1 MTQPS
6 PGTHWL
12 TDVAAHAGLDLRLAG
27 SPDITT
33 LRKAWRVVA
42 KACEAT
48 DDQLAHRV
56 ARHFRVGVADLSTW
70 DPQAVSLLP
79 EKVARAHG
87 ILALSLNDTTV
98 VVATSDPAS
107 RDARQDI
114 LAHAGRQPVFL
125 MASPPAMAEAIDRAY
140 APARSVRSMLRTLVT
155 EAASSDL
162 QLVTGQGTGTITR
175 FELEAPA
182 VVKLTDLVLQ
192 QAGRYRASEIHLEP
206 GRETARV
213 RYRMDGVL
221 QHFLDLP
228 AQAHDRVVARL
239 KSMAQHPAVARGGPS
254 ATFSLPMRGGAPM
267 EAHLR
272 TTATPDGE
280 RATIRV
286 TDPNR
291 QPTLEGLGF
300 DGQEGKRLRE
310 LLARRDGL
318 VLIAGPARSGKTS
331 LVYAALSAER
341 GLNVVSLEN
350 PVELLLPGVTQVQYD
365 PDSGHSYAETLQQLL
380 GLNPDVIHAGEIR
393 DLATA
398 RTVLRAAVTGRRVL
412 ATVHTSDAVSGIR
425 RLLDMGLAPGRLA
438 ESLRGVVS
446 VRLLRRLCDACAK
459 PVQDLDQLPS
469 RERQLAVSVGTLP
482 GRQPV
487 GCPEC
492 GGTGYRGQLPVAE
505 VLAMAPSLLEAI
517 AEASTSPEL
526 DQAAHALSMRT
537 FLEVSLERV
546 AEGRTS
552 LQEVE
557 RVLGLV
563 PQREAS
569 ASSVGPVLV
578 VEDEA
583 HDRMLIR
590 AILESF
596 GFGVVEVEDGA
607 AARAL
612 LEAGDQDF
620 SLAILD
626 LLLPDMHGLEV
637 LKGIRRSLVT
647 SALPVIVL
655 TASPNPRDEIE
666 LLDAGADDY
675 LLKPVVADRLEAR
688 VRAVLRRSGIQLSA
702 PETDR

>member
-1 MTQPS
+1 
-6 PGTHWL
+6 
-12 TDVAAHAGLDLRLAG
+12 
-27 SPDITT
+27 
-33 LRKAWRVVA
+33 
-42 KACEAT
+42 
-48 DDQLAHRV
+48 
-56 ARHFRVGVADLSTW
+56 
-70 DPQAVSLLP
+70 
-79 EKVARAHG
+79 
-87 ILALSLNDTTV
+87 
-98 VVATSDPAS
+98 
-107 RDARQDI
+107 
-114 LAHAGRQPVFL
+114 
-125 MASPPAMAEAIDRAY
+125 
-140 APARSVRSMLRTLVT
+140 
-155 EAASSDL
+155 
-162 QLVTGQGTGTITR
+162 
-175 FELEAPA
+175 
-182 VVKLTDLVLQ
+182 
-192 QAGRYRASEIHLEP
+192 
-206 GRETARV
+206 
-213 RYRMDGVL
+213 
-221 QHFLDLP
+221 
-228 AQAHDRVVARL
+228 
-239 KSMAQHPAVARGGPS
+239 
-254 ATFSLPMRGGAPM
+254 MRGGTPL

-280 RATIRV
+280 RATIRI

-300 DGQEGKRLRE
+300 DGQQGKRLRE

-647 SALPVIVL
+647 SALPVVVL